1 MGKDYF
7 IGEGNKIGYLP
18 TEFGS
23 NLALSEKT
31 LKAGADLVK
40 GQVVILSDALTV
52 VPSTAPSKFVLGVAM
67 FDAKI
72 NEPVSIETEGL
83 FKLTASAA
91 ITAPAEIEAST
102 AGKVVTAGGTPVKV
116 IGIALTD
123 ASTDGDVYVKFS
135 I

>member
-1 MGKDYF
+1 MGRDYR
-7 IGEGNKIGYLP
+7 IGEGNQIGSLP
-18 TEFGS
+18 AEFGTD
-23 NLALSEKT
+23 LT
-31 LKAGADLVK
+31 LGQKKMVAGADIVK
-40 GQVVILSDALTV
+40 GQVVILSDSMTV
-52 VPSTAPSKFVLGVAM
+52 TPSSAPSKFVLGVAM
-67 FDAKI
+67 FDAA
-72 NEPVSIETEGL
+72 NGTEVVVDTEGL